1 MVVVAVVAS
10 SAVSGSG
17 VDQTDGCILVETNG
31 LRGGG
36 CWLYVDG

>member
-1 MVVVAVVAS
+1 MEVEVGWIKQMEVW
-10 SAVSGSG
+10 
-17 VDQTDGCILVETNG
+17 ILVETNG